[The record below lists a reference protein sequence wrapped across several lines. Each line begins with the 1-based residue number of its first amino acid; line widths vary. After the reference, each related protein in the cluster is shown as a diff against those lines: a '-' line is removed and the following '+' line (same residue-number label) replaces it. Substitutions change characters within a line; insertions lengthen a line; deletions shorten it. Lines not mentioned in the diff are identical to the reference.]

1 MEFKFRN
8 LFFFAD
14 VGTLHEVGRRTAG
27 STFDKQVLLMADGYD
42 AQSGRM
48 VGFLSHGLLTND
60 NGLLTN
66 DNGLLTNNNGFTLMN
81 IDSSAH
87 RLRGVTLTAERVPG
101 SIG

>member
-66 DNGLLTNNNGFTLMN
+66 NNGFTLMN